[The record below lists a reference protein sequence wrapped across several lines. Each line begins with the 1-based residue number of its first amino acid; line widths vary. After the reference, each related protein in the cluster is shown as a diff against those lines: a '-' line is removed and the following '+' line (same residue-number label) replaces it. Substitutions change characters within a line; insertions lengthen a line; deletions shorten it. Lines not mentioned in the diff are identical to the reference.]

1 MSITFDLQ
9 GVSMAQAML
18 QACPHRV
25 KAAAVNAIN
34 RTITKMRTA
43 VSVNVR
49 REYVIP
55 AKVVKNTLFIARAS
69 RNRVRGLIRSTGRP
83 VPLQAFRVSSGRRK
97 GPLKAKVRKKAA
109 PVAVPGMFRG
119 VSRRGYAGL
128 MQRRRRKQA
137 YPLRVPYGPS
147 VPQMLGADQVKAN
160 IEKEAEQFLRKR
172 FLHEVEQQ
180 LRIYGGYK

>member
-9 GVSMAQAML
+9 SVSVAQAML
-18 QACPHRV
+18 QACPFRV

-43 VSVNVR
+43 VSVDVR
-49 REYVIP
+49 SEYVIP
-55 AKVVKNTLFIARAS
+55 AKVVKNTLFISRAS
-69 RNRVRGLIRSTGRP
+69 RSRVSGLIRSTGRP

-128 MQRRRRKQA
+128 MQRRHRKQA
-137 YPLRVPYGPS
+137 YPLRIPYGPS
-147 VPQMLGADQVKAN
+147 VPQMLGAEQVTRK
-160 IEKEAEQFLRKR
+160 IERDAEQYLRER
-172 FLHEVEQQ
+172 FLHEVAQQ
-180 LRIYGGYK
+180 FRMYGGK